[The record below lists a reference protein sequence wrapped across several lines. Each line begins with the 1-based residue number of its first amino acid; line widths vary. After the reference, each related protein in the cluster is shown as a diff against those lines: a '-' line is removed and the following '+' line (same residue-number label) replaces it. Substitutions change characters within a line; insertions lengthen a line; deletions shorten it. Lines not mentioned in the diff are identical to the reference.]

1 MVQGAFNLLAWTQL
15 VIQDLKIRG
24 ANSQI
29 SLNELP
35 DLFSLRILKLRA
47 KGLRDMQGDRHTLY
61 GNFNLLDGS

>member
-47 KGLRDMQGDRHTLY
+47 KGLRDVQGDRHTLF

>member
-47 KGLRDMQGDRHTLY
+47 KGLRDVQGDRHTLY